1 MSPTSRTPAWT
12 LIQALEVLRRIGE
25 HVSTD
30 FTFHEGDGEPIVT
43 SAASVAVLKQT
54 GADLI
59 DEATQLENLV
69 ERLPDADIR
78 VTAEDVQTGAARQLK
93 EGILDART
101 ALLAAGVLPVAV
113 GWPALA
119 SALRHSDAHRFWNA
133 TTVADLLGRFRG
145 ADPEAV
151 GRVLQQA
158 QVGSS
163 TLWVALAAR
172 TVARLAEILA
182 AGADAGTA

>member
-1 MSPTSRTPAWT
+1 MSRTSSTPAWT

-25 HVSTD
+25 HVSGD
-30 FTFHEGDGEPIVT
+30 FVFHEGDGEPIVT

-59 DEATQLENLV
+59 DEATQLESLV
-69 ERLPDADIR
+69 ERLPDAEVR
-78 VTAEDVQTGAARQLK
+78 VTAEEVQAGASRQLA
-93 EGILDART
+93 EGVLDVRT
-101 ALLAAGVLPVAV
+101 ARLAAGVLPVAV

-119 SALRHSDAHRFWNA
+119 SALRRSDAHRFWNE

-145 ADPEAV
+145 ATPEAV
-151 GRVLQQA
+151 DRVLEQA

-182 AGADAGTA
+182 SGVDSGSA